1 MIMKIVIGMTGA
13 SGAIYG
19 VKLVEILSK
28 KVETILIISK
38 TAENILKTE
47 TNYNLD
53 YLRNLAGEFYLN
65 TQMESK
71 IASGSNFFDAF
82 VISPCSISTM
92 SKIASGVSDNL
103 ITRVGSVSLKEKRK
117 MILAIRETPLS
128 TIALENMLKL
138 SREDVLILPANP
150 PFYIAPR
157 RIEDM
162 VDFVVGKILDH
173 LEIENKIYNR
183 Y

>member
-1 MIMKIVIGMTGA
+1 
-13 SGAIYG
+13 
-19 VKLVEILSK
+19 
-28 KVETILIISK
+28 
-38 TAENILKTE
+38 
-47 TNYNLD
+47 
-53 YLRNLAGEFYLN
+53 
-65 TQMESK
+65 
-71 IASGSNFFDAF
+71 
-82 VISPCSISTM
+82 
-92 SKIASGVSDNL
+92 
-103 ITRVGSVSLKEKRK
+103 
-117 MILAIRETPLS
+117 
-128 TIALENMLKL
+128 MLKL